1 VPLPAVPSPS
11 PATSTNA
18 SGAHALH
25 LLLLATFALVAYLP
39 SFDVPFLFDDLPNI
53 VHNPTVHALA
63 TDDLARVLD
72 SKVSASRPVALLTF
86 ALNHLVGG
94 LDPVGYH
101 AVNLVLHI
109 VNGLLLY
116 VLLLILAP
124 GGSTVS
130 RLAFF
135 GALLWLLHPVQT
147 QAVTYIVQRMTMLGT
162 FCYLVG
168 MLAFVLQ
175 RRGRLATLPAVLA
188 WGSAFV
194 LGMASKE
201 IVATLPLACLLI
213 EACFF
218 GQRPRHPRALAWFAG
233 AALLTCL
240 LLAAL
245 YLPGLPEW
253 TARYPNR
260 DFSPLQRLLTEPRV
274 LWHYLSLFAWPLP
287 ERLHL
292 DYQVTLS
299 HGWWQPTSTL
309 PAVIGLGLLAGVG
322 WWWRRRQPLACFA
335 LLFFLLAS
343 ALEASFVNLEI
354 AFIHRLYLPSLFLA
368 AGLLSLVPSRLLARA
383 TVPLFLVAA
392 ALALATVERNRE
404 WVDENRFWALELE
417 RGASLFRALLN
428 RGSTLVELGYTREA
442 VRLLEQS
449 LPLVSAQE
457 RPVLELQIAAALFA
471 MESFP
476 AARARLESL
485 RESAGDRE
493 EILFLL
499 ALTHVKEGNP
509 EAVMPLAK
517 QLASAPG
524 FALEARLV
532 SALIAGANGDTESAL
547 TDLTALRA
555 GPPPLE
561 PALDELV
568 AMQLADLHLATG
580 RLDAARELYLE
591 AVERRPANHFAWRQ
605 LYRLADSLGDRDQT
619 TRIRSQLDARGVA
632 IPPSRDGD

>member
-1 VPLPAVPSPS
+1 MPNLS
-11 PATSTNA
+11 PAAPSANTS
-18 SGAHALH
+18 GGHALH
-25 LLLLATFALVAYLP
+25 LLLLAVFALVAYLP

-53 VHNPTVHALA
+53 VHNPAVHAFVA
-63 TDDLARVLD
+63 DDLARVLD
-72 SKVSASRPVALLTF
+72 SRVSASRPTALLTF
-86 ALNHLVGG
+86 AANHLVGG

-101 AVNLVLHI
+101 AVNLMLHI
-109 VNGLLLY
+109 ANGMLLYALLL
-116 VLLLILAP
+116 LLSP
-124 GGSTVS
+124 GGNAAS

-147 QAVTYIVQRMTMLGT
+147 QAVTYIVQRMTALST
-162 FCYLVG
+162 FCYLAG

-175 RRGRLATLPAVLA
+175 RRGRLATLPAALA
-188 WGSAFV
+188 WGVAFV
-194 LGMASKE
+194 LGMTSKE

-218 GQRPRHPRALAWFAG
+218 GHRPRNPRALAWFAG
-233 AALLTCL
+233 SALLASL
-240 LLAAL
+240 LLATL

-292 DYQVTLS
+292 DYQVALS
-299 HGWWQPTSTL
+299 RGWWQPATTL
-309 PAVIGLGLLAGVG
+309 PALLGLGLLASLG
-322 WWWRRRQPLACFA
+322 WWLRRRQPLAGFA

-368 AGLLSLVPSRLLARA
+368 AGLLSLVPSRRLARA
-383 TVPLFLVAA
+383 TLPLFLVAA

-404 WVDENRFWALELE
+404 WVDENRFWELELE
-417 RGASLFRALLN
+417 RGASPFRALLN

-457 RPVLELQIAAALFA
+457 RAVLELQIAAALFA

-485 RESAGDRE
+485 RDRAGDRE

-499 ALTHVKEGNP
+499 ALTHIKEGHP
-509 EAVMPLAK
+509 ALAAPLVEPLAR
-517 QLASAPG
+517 APG
-524 FALEARLV
+524 FDAQARLV
-532 SALIAGANGDTESAL
+532 TALVAGANGDTESAVVG
-547 TDLTALRA
+547 LTALRV
-555 GPPPLE
+555 GPPPLD
-561 PALDELV
+561 PSLDELV
-568 AMQLADLHLATG
+568 AMQLADLHLTAG
-580 RLDAARELYLE
+580 QVDAARDLYLE
-591 AVERRPANHFAWRQ
+591 AVKRRPANHFAWRQ
-605 LYRLADSLGDRDQT
+605 LYRLAESLGDNVEMA
-619 TRIRSQLDARGVA
+619 RIRSQLDARGVA
-632 IPPSRDGD
+632 IPPSGDGD